1 MVIWLIGL
9 SGAGKTT
16 IGREV
21 YRIWK
26 QQAPHTVLV
35 DGDEIRAIF
44 GHTGEEAYTIE
55 GRRTNAARITAICKW
70 LDSQGI
76 NVVCPVLSIFQENR
90 DANRT
95 DFSHYF
101 EVYIQTGMDELIRR
115 DSKGLYAGALDG
127 TRRFVV
133 GVDIPF
139 IPPQN
144 PDMTLKNDYPYLDI
158 HQAALNILRRA
169 GALEA

>member
-26 QQAPHTVLV
+26 QTAPHTVLV

-44 GHTGEEAYTIE
+44 GHTGEEAYTLE
-55 GRRTNAARITAICKW
+55 GRRANAERITAICKW
-70 LDSQGI
+70 LDSQDI
-76 NVVCPVLSIFQENR
+76 NVVCPVLSIFQEHR

-95 DFSHYF
+95 HFSRYF
-101 EVYIQTGMDELIRR
+101 EVYIETGMDELLRR
-115 DSKGLYAGALDG
+115 DSKGLYAGALNG
-127 TRRFVV
+127 TRRSVV
-133 GVDIPF
+133 GFDIPF
-139 IPPQN
+139 IPPQH
-144 PDMTLKNDYPYLDI
+144 PDMTLENGYPYVDI
-158 HQAALNILRRA
+158 REAALKILHRA
-169 GALEA
+169 GVLEE